1 MLLAQHGERC
11 PASFLVNQLRKFGRL
26 YFACLFG
33 LKFALVS
40 VEAIV
45 NDLGAVLIRGL
56 AMSIEHPPH
65 KDRLGALLLRRR
77 NDELYA
83 ALIPLLEEVAALPD
97 DETHRQEIHN
107 ILTLRKENTELRAL
121 AVKLSNLLGDLP
133 AHEWEDA
140 VAAHA

>member
-1 MLLAQHGERC
+1 M
-11 PASFLVNQLRKFGRL
+11 
-26 YFACLFG
+26 
-33 LKFALVS
+33 
-40 VEAIV
+40 
-45 NDLGAVLIRGL
+45 NDWGHVLIRGL
-56 AMSIEHPPH
+56 AMGIEPH
-65 KDRLGALLLRRR
+65 NNQDRLGALLLRRR

-83 ALIPLLEEVAALPD
+83 ALVPLLEEVAALPD

-140 VAAHA
+140 VAAHAYGPPTSR